1 MNETLATIGPR
12 REGEWKVGRW
22 APGEYVDLP
31 WYACDRGGWFGKG
44 LPGRSFRTQAEAMAY
59 ADRMVRLLSEGY

>member
-1 MNETLATIGPR
+1 MNTTLATIAPR
-12 REGEWKVGRW
+12 REKEWQVGKW
-22 APGEYVDLP
+22 AVGEYVDLP

-44 LPGRSFRTQAEAMAY
+44 LPGRSFSTHAEAIAY